1 MIYGKVLF
9 PILIDKRKYIN
20 NIIKGNFKEEMMS
33 IIKTVLDGDW
43 ASLKKTIEQK
53 SATIIKD
60 KIQEKKLG
68 VLAKINGITT
78 EQMSEVVAINDD
90 K

>member
-1 MIYGKVLF
+1 
-9 PILIDKRKYIN
+9 
-20 NIIKGNFKEEMMS
+20 MS

>member
-1 MIYGKVLF
+1 LIYGKVLF